1 VSIPSGEPADLQR
14 AIEIVVGIWKQAMA
28 TAPQDRRR
36 ELEAQLARI
45 RRRVE
50 ELQA

>member
-1 VSIPSGEPADLQR
+1 VSPPAEPVDLQR
-14 AIEIVVGIWKQAMA
+14 AIEIVVSIWRQAMA
-28 TAPQDRRR
+28 SAPRDRRR
-36 ELEAQLARI
+36 ELEAQLARV